1 MSRTNKLIALVAAYV
16 FAAPQPALAATQVVV
31 VPEGLALGAG
41 LVGLATAIVLM
52 VDAVALRRV
61 SDGSMIA
68 DNIAYM
74 MLAVLCFAASMLA
87 RFMANVEQFAQVLD
101 LVALAA
107 DLLMTLGM
115 ALLAV
120 YFFRVRTAMTRY
132 LRSAQ
137 AYQESAAKDEGE
149 AGA

>member
-1 MSRTNKLIALVAAYV
+1 MSRTHKLIALVSAWI
-16 FAAPQPALAATQVVV
+16 FAAPQPAVAATQVVI
-31 VPEGLALGAG
+31 VPDGLALGAG
-41 LVGLATAIVLM
+41 LVGLATAIILM
-52 VDAVALRRV
+52 IDAVALRRV

-87 RFMANVEQFAQVLD
+87 RFVANVEQFAQVLD
-101 LVALAA
+101 LVVLAA